1 MRLNLIYLP
10 TLLFSTDLEPPKIAS
25 CPDDIKIISTAQWY
39 KLMLPAVT
47 VTDNVGVHLFTT
59 NAVNGSEVT
68 WGEYNI
74 TYTAKDKAGNAAYCR
89 FLITVAGMYVLYAY
103 LENKKPVIP
112 QEVRVQARSRLL

>member
-1 MRLNLIYLP
+1 
-10 TLLFSTDLEPPKIAS
+10 
-25 CPDDIKIISTAQWY
+25 
-39 KLMLPAVT
+39 MLPAVT

-59 NAVNGSEVT
+59 NVVNGSEVT

-103 LENKKPVIP
+103 LENKKPVIA
-112 QEVRVQARSRLL
+112 QEVRVQARSRLSKHTAYYDNLSVENLVSREWL

>member
-1 MRLNLIYLP
+1 MSAEHHLS
-10 TLLFSTDLEPPKIAS
+10 STDVEPPKIAS
-25 CPDDIKIISTAQWY
+25 CPDDIKIISPARWY

-103 LENKKPVIP
+103 LENKKPVIA